1 MNQRAEPGSPGP
13 PRGTLR
19 GGRAPHIHVLP
30 GVRARLPPIPL
41 ACRGFPGWRTWNQ
54 RLPKGANVI
63 LKFFRRKAQPDVQ
76 LEQGL
81 EKTRRGVF
89 SEITRLFDRAA
100 IDEALYEDLEMLLI
114 QADVGWDV
122 SQQLVAELRARVQRD
137 RIQDPAAAREILRE
151 EMISLLEAAQRNRT
165 VKILQRGV
173 PFVIMVVGVNGVG
186 KTTTI
191 AKLAKYHQAFG
202 RSVMLAAGD
211 TFRAAAIDQLAIWGE
226 RLDVPVIA
234 HQQGGDPGAVVFD
247 AMQAAHARNVD
258 VLIVDTAG
266 RLHTKH
272 NLMAELTKLRK
283 IMQKTVP
290 DAPQETILVIDA
302 TTGQNGLV
310 QAKEFSNAV
319 AISDIAIAKLDG
331 TAKGGIAFSVAK
343 ELGTPISYVGTGEKA
358 ADLAEFRPETYVDSL
373 FFGEGEGF

>member
-1 MNQRAEPGSPGP
+1 MI
-13 PRGTLR
+13 LR
-19 GGRAPHIHVLP
+19 
-30 GVRARLPPIPL
+30 
-41 ACRGFPGWRTWNQ
+41 
-54 RLPKGANVI
+54 
-63 LKFFRRKAQPDVQ
+63 FFRRKSQPDVQ
-76 LEQGL
+76 LEQSL

-89 SEITRLFDRAA
+89 SEITRLFERGTLD
-100 IDEALYEDLEMLLI
+100 DDLYEELEMLLI

-122 SQQLVAELRARVQRD
+122 SQKLVSDLQDRVGQGNVT
-137 RIQDPAAAREILRE
+137 DPLLAREILRE
-151 EMISLLEAAQRNRT
+151 EMISLLEGASRNRK

-186 KTTTI
+186 KTTSI
-191 AKLAKYHQAFG
+191 AKLAAYHKGFG
-202 RSVMLAAGD
+202 RNVLIAAGD
-211 TFRAAAIDQLAIWGE
+211 TFRAAAIDQLKIWGE
-226 RLDVPVIA
+226 RVGVPVIA
-234 HQQGGDPGAVVFD
+234 HEQGADPGAIVFD
-247 AMQAAHARNVD
+247 AMQAAHARGVD
-258 VLIVDTAG
+258 VLIIDTAG

-290 DAPQETILVIDA
+290 EAPQETILVIDA

-310 QAKEFSNAV
+310 QAKQFSDAV
-319 AISDIAIAKLDG
+319 EISDILIAKLDG

-358 ADLAEFRPETYVDSL
+358 TDLAEFRPDTYVDSL

>member
-1 MNQRAEPGSPGP
+1 
-13 PRGTLR
+13 
-19 GGRAPHIHVLP
+19 
-30 GVRARLPPIPL
+30 
-41 ACRGFPGWRTWNQ
+41 
-54 RLPKGANVI
+54 VI
-63 LKFFRRKAQPDVQ
+63 LKFFRRKSEPDAQ

-89 SEITRLFDRAA
+89 REITRLFERGDL
-100 IDEALYEDLEMLLI
+100 DDDLYEELEMLLI

-122 SQQLVAELRARVQRD
+122 SQKLVGDLKSRVR
-137 RIQDPAAAREILRE
+137 QDGITDPLLAREILRE
-151 EMISLLEAAQRNRT
+151 EMISLLESASRNRR

-186 KTTTI
+186 KTTSI
-191 AKLAKYHQAFG
+191 AKLAAYHQGFG
-202 RSVMLAAGD
+202 RNVLIAAGD
-211 TFRAAAIDQLAIWGE
+211 TFRAAAIDQLKVWGE
-226 RLDVPVIA
+226 RVGAPVIA
-234 HQQGGDPGAVVFD
+234 HEQGSDPGAIVFD
-247 AMQAAHARNVD
+247 AMQAAHARGVD

-272 NLMAELTKLRK
+272 NLMAELTKLRR

-290 DAPQETILVIDA
+290 EAPQETILVIDA

-310 QAKEFSNAV
+310 QAKEFAGAV
-319 AISDIAIAKLDG
+319 DISDILIAKLDG

-358 ADLAEFRPETYVDSL
+358 TDLAEFRPDTYVDSL

>member
-1 MNQRAEPGSPGP
+1 
-13 PRGTLR
+13 
-19 GGRAPHIHVLP
+19 
-30 GVRARLPPIPL
+30 
-41 ACRGFPGWRTWNQ
+41 
-54 RLPKGANVI
+54 VI
-63 LKFFRRKAQPDVQ
+63 LKFFRRKSEPDAQ

-89 SEITRLFDRAA
+89 LEITRLFERGTLD
-100 IDEALYEDLEMLLI
+100 DDLYEELEMLLI

-122 SQQLVAELRARVQRD
+122 SQKLVGDLKTRVR
-137 RIQDPAAAREILRE
+137 QDGISDPLLAREILRE
-151 EMISLLEAAQRNRT
+151 EMISLLESASRNRR

-186 KTTTI
+186 KTTSI
-191 AKLAKYHQAFG
+191 AKLAAYHQGFG
-202 RSVMLAAGD
+202 RNVLIAAGD
-211 TFRAAAIDQLAIWGE
+211 TFRAAAIDQLKVWGE
-226 RLDVPVIA
+226 RVGAPVIA
-234 HQQGGDPGAVVFD
+234 HEQGSDPGAIVFD
-247 AMQAAHARNVD
+247 AMQAAHARGVD
-258 VLIVDTAG
+258 LLIVDTAG

-272 NLMAELTKLRK
+272 NLMAELTKLRR

-290 DAPQETILVIDA
+290 EAPQETILVIDA

-310 QAKEFSNAV
+310 QAKEFAEAV
-319 AISDIAIAKLDG
+319 DISDILIAKLDG

-358 ADLAEFRPETYVDSL
+358 TDLAEFRPDTYVDSL